1 MPSKPAFF
9 SSAGKKPPACESPM
23 APVRGDLALAV
34 MRLWP
39 EKGAPVTTLSMRV
52 STLSGPRASAPGG
65 MCLRM

>member
-1 MPSKPAFF
+1 MPSKPAYL

-23 APVRGDLALAV
+23 APVSGDLALAV

-39 EKGAPVTTLSMRV
+39 EKGAPV
-52 STLSGPRASAPGG
+52 STLSISVSTFSGPSASAPAG